1 MFDWTSVTGNS
12 ILNIDPFGSLAHPI
26 CLVHR
31 ENLEQLK
38 ALISQLEAISIQQ
51 EPPISSALCIR
62 DIHRADA
69 IPVIWHEMKPT
80 QVVIPV
86 EMVASMLCVSQ

>member
-38 ALISQLEAISIQQ
+38 ALISQLEALLH
-51 EPPISSALCIR
+51 SAGTPNFERLV
-62 DIHRADA
+62 H
-69 IPVIWHEMKPT
+69 
-80 QVVIPV
+80 
-86 EMVASMLCVSQ
+86 